1 MALDASAE
9 ELAPLVAEY
18 YAATA
23 GARAAALATALEW
36 GGACV
41 RREPWVLELLD
52 TPMTGREPVHIEA
65 AGQRGRGA
73 GQDAVWASAC
83 EGDESS
89 PLCAL
94 FRRLQA
100 VYAHRVTLRSYNYNG
115 CHQLQVDVGDDQ
127 IFFGWKLHL
136 ALGGVAPLYR
146 GMVVQYDGFE
156 PPPLDVVMA
165 TADAHAWGAD
175 VALSTAMPPTSLPGA
190 RVLGIAK
197 LKCLNYLIRTFG
209 VRNQLGMLI
218 DRGAAAYVAAT
229 ERFLKIWGV
238 PTEHHERLRTTFS
251 QWASEVALLG
261 EGERRTLHNG
271 EYLEWLEPFLK
282 GERRSAATASF
293 GLERFLLLIVNLTGA
308 ALPPEIARDY
318 APGMTPCRMHDA
330 HQLARAG
337 SVMVLEHPPSGQW
350 LSGRQFQDAAG
361 TPTLVL
367 LFPPRADAETKW
379 HKMLAVCE
387 SLVVRFPQ
395 LNGRVLVA
403 PSADEWRVA
412 VQAMA
417 AALPPSPSEMLAAH
431 MAAAV
436 AAAQGSGSGGA
447 AAAAAAA
454 AASAAAALAGA
465 PAAPAPLPE
474 RLIRTVVVLLALPP
488 GGGKSTFYDA
498 LRRAG
503 AAVASSDD
511 ERVRG
516 GNFDAVLASLLQ
528 KHELVG
534 YDKNVPNADGLAK
547 FFKVLS
553 SVENAHRIAVRV
565 IPVVPA
571 YLDHDVAW
579 ARVGART
586 ASHHAL
592 NIHTSA
598 GGESEAYNVFKN
610 IFFDACTAFQP
621 QAAQLPGAIVSDAF
635 WVSLE
640 ATHALA
646 AHVCEQVPLATP
658 LATLRSFVEGAAIDA
673 AAGGSGGG
681 GGGGAWAC
689 AEIPATKLHVTLVPP
704 AGALAHERGAER
716 ERAAALRRLR
726 PLANKGV
733 CVHVQRYILAKA
745 KPLAADLPSARAGE
759 KRSGHGSTT
768 ERRVAFWEV
777 SAIDGLPAALQFK
790 LQQEIY
796 HVTDTAS
803 LVGCA
808 PRDAAEVLRALR
820 SGDLSPEWDVTSIG
834 PTTPA
839 EVFAQVRI
847 VS

>member
-1 MALDASAE
+1 MLLGTPRLKAHFFPKFDNQSEGARLKHDPNCVDAKCLAVTKKHSGHLVMAPPFYSKNGCANRYSRMGALLLRAHFVAVFPGAGDERFAAWWAHAEENGLCYSFECVVPRILGDHGATPEAAYMVLTCISHTGSGGTFLSPAQLLKLATVWRLPVNEVTFVPWAHAGAVEDALHAARWTMLDADASA
-9 ELAPLVAEY
+9 
-18 YAATA
+18 
-23 GARAAALATALEW
+23 
-36 GGACV
+36 
-41 RREPWVLELLD
+41 LL
-52 TPMTGREPVHIEA
+52 
-65 AGQRGRGA
+65 AGQGVQQRFL
-73 GQDAVWASAC
+73 SH
-83 EGDESS
+83 
-89 PLCAL
+89 
-94 FRRLQA
+94 
-100 VYAHRVTLRSYNYNG
+100 VYAHRVTLKAYNYNG
-115 CHQLQVDVGDDQ
+115 YRQLQVDVGDDQ
-127 IFFGWKLHL
+127 IFFGWKMHI

-175 VALSTAMPPTSLPGA
+175 VALSKAVPPTSLPGA

-197 LKCLNYLIRTFG
+197 LKCLNYLMRTFG
-209 VRNQLGMLI
+209 VRNVLPMLI

-251 QWASEVALLG
+251 QWAREVALL
-261 EGERRTLHNG
+261 
-271 EYLEWLEPFLK
+271 
-282 GERRSAATASF
+282 
-293 GLERFLLLIVNLTGA
+293 
-308 ALPPEIARDY
+308 
-318 APGMTPCRMHDA
+318 
-330 HQLARAG
+330 
-337 SVMVLEHPPSGQW
+337 
-350 LSGRQFQDAAG
+350 
-361 TPTLVL
+361 
-367 LFPPRADAETKW
+367 
-379 HKMLAVCE
+379 
-387 SLVVRFPQ
+387 
-395 LNGRVLVA
+395 
-403 PSADEWRVA
+403 
-412 VQAMA
+412 
-417 AALPPSPSEMLAAH
+417 
-431 MAAAV
+431 
-436 AAAQGSGSGGA
+436 
-447 AAAAAAA
+447 
-454 AASAAAALAGA
+454 
-465 PAAPAPLPE
+465 
-474 RLIRTVVVLLALPP
+474 
-488 GGGKSTFYDA
+488 
-498 LRRAG
+498 G

-516 GNFDAVLASLLQ
+516 GKFDSVLASLLQ

-547 FFKVLS
+547 FFKVLG
-553 SVENAHRIAVRV
+553 SVENEHRIAVRV

-571 YLDHDVAW
+571 YLDHDIAW

-592 NIHTSA
+592 NIHTIA

-635 WVSLE
+635 W
-640 ATHALA
+640 
-646 AHVCEQVPLATP
+646 
-658 LATLRSFVEGAAIDA
+658 
-673 AAGGSGGG
+673 
-681 GGGGAWAC
+681 
-689 AEIPATKLHVTLVPP
+689 
-704 AGALAHERGAER
+704 
-716 ERAAALRRLR
+716 
-726 PLANKGV
+726 
-733 CVHVQRYILAKA
+733 RYILAKA
-745 KPLAADLPSARAGE
+745 KPFAADLPSARAGE
-759 KRSGHGSTT
+759 KRSGPGSTT